1 MSQRSA
7 IVNALVDV
15 LKGINGRAPYTSNLY
30 SRNVTNKLKFWDEVK
45 DFPFI
50 CVVAGTETREYLP
63 SNFIW
68 GNLNIS
74 LKLYVRGQDS
84 SELLEALI
92 SDVEKVVGANENL
105 PITLNG
111 APSTTAEILVTSIVT
126 DEGLLDP
133 YGVGEINLQVKYQV
147 L

>member
-1 MSQRSA
+1 MQKTIPVFLLSLSLA
-7 IVNALVDV
+7 SCINVKSDNGSIGDIFTGKKGNGPMTEKTFSGDFNSIEVSTSIHADIV
-15 LKGINGRAPYTSNLY
+15 K
-30 SRNVTNKLKFWDEVK
+30 
-45 DFPFI
+45 
-50 CVVAGTETREYLP
+50 
-63 SNFIW
+63 
-68 GNLNIS
+68 
-74 LKLYVRGQDS
+74 
-84 SELLEALI
+84 

-111 APSTTAEILVTSIVT
+111 APSTTAEILITSIIT